1 MGNKKKAKKGVVPVP
16 EPPPPPPADADDD
29 GLLDELVAQ
38 LDTQD
43 TAVQENAATVIQE
56 LDQANKAEEVEA
68 KSSKKDSR
76 SRFEARKVR
85 RRSQT

>member
-1 MGNKKKAKKGVVPVP
+1 MGNKKKSKKAAVPVP
-16 EPPPPPPADADDD
+16 EPPPPPADADDD